1 MKIQIFIDTICGWC
15 FIGSQRLQSVL
26 NKLDNNYEII
36 YVPFQLNPNMPGEGM
51 SRVDYVNSKFGSK
64 ENAQDMY
71 DNMVQQAKQENLQ
84 FRLEKI
90 KKTPNTVLSH
100 VLIDLARHTNK
111 QKEIVFEIFS
121 NYFIY
126 GIDIGDINNLIKIGT
141 NHGIKKE
148 MLISEFESKK
158 NKEKVERMDTIGRK
172 MGITGVPFYV
182 FNEKILISGAQPH
195 DALLKAIEDSK

>member
-121 NYFIY
+121 NYFID